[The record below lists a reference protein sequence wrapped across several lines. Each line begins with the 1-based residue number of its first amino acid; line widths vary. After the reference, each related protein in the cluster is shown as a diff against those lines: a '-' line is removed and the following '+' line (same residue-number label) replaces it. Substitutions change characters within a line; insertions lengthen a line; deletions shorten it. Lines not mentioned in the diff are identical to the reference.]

1 MRIIFVRHGHPD
13 YRKDCLTELGHLHA
27 AAASERLAEEGIEQ
41 IFSSTHGRALET
53 AEYTAQ
59 KLGITDIVKCE
70 FMREVSWQSIDG
82 TEIPFGGHPW
92 KITGH
97 IVTTGQNLMD
107 PNWKESELY
116 CRNILADLVRA
127 KEEGIDA
134 LLAEFGYQREGLYYR
149 VQDHTDKTIAIFSH
163 GGSSAAVI
171 GHLLNIPFPF
181 MCEAMAPDYTAV
193 SIITLRGENGSL
205 VTPKVDL
212 FNDAK
217 HIEGIS
223 LDNQA
228 APKTTEKVFS
238 L

>member
-27 AAASERLAEEGIEQ
+27 AAASERLANEGIEQ

-82 TEIPFGGHPW
+82 NEIPFGGHPW

-97 IVTTGQNLMD
+97 IVTSGESLMN
-107 PNWKESELY
+107 PQWKENELY
-116 CRNILADLVRA
+116 CRNILADLVRI

-134 LLAEFGYQREGLYYR
+134 LLAGFGYQREGLYYR

-193 SIITLRGENGSL
+193 SIITLHGENGSL
-205 VTPKVDL
+205 VTPKVEL

-223 LDNQA
+223 LDNQTT
-228 APKTTEKVFS
+228 PKTTEKVFS

>member
-27 AAASERLAEEGIEQ
+27 AAASERLAKEGIEH
-41 IFSSTHGRALET
+41 IYSSTHGRAYET

-82 TEIPFGGHPW
+82 SESPYGGHPW
-92 KITGH
+92 LTANH
-97 IVTTGQNLMD
+97 IVATGESLMD
-107 PNWKESELY
+107 PQWMNSELY
-116 CRNILADLVRA
+116 CRNILADLVLA
-127 KEEGIDA
+127 KEQGIDA
-134 LLAEFGYQREGLYYR
+134 LLADFGYLREGLYYR

-193 SIITLRGENGSL
+193 TIISLRGENGAL
-205 VTPKVDL
+205 ITPKVEL

-223 LDNQA
+223 LDSQPT
-228 APKTTEKVFS
+228 PKTTEKVFS